1 MRKIKNERYNE
12 EYVEETLDN
21 GLHVVL
27 WRKPEYEKSFFMM
40 ATPLGAFDI
49 EQSDENGNIYKYP
62 AGIAHFLEHK
72 MFEMEDCDVM
82 DAFSKL
88 GANVNA
94 FTSYTETVYYFS
106 TTNYPNKPL
115 ELLLDFVQTLSITE
129 ASVEKEKGIIV
140 EELQM
145 YQQMPDSRLLMET
158 YTSLFH
164 KHPLRYDIGGSEESV
179 RSTTIQDLKNCYD
192 RNYHPKNM
200 ILVGVS
206 AQDPNELLKIIKD
219 NQKQKTFKNQTKI
232 KKLKIDEPLTPY
244 RPYFKFSMDITTP
257 KLSISFK
264 QKGIEDVKERLRK
277 EWGIRLV
284 LDTLFSSL
292 NPEFQSWIDQGIIN
306 DFVGCD
312 IDYGNDYGLLMF
324 YGETTNKDA
333 FCNIVDHCV
342 KQMSSIQL
350 DEDMIERL
358 KRRYFGQTL
367 RSLNSFDDIAISF
380 VRSYFDGIDFFTSL
394 EILETITSSDIQK
407 ACQELCMDQKSIV
420 EVVPYV

>member
-1 MRKIKNERYNE
+1 
-12 EYVEETLDN
+12 
-21 GLHVVL
+21 
-27 WRKPEYEKSFFMM
+27 
-40 ATPLGAFDI
+40 
-49 EQSDENGNIYKYP
+49 
-62 AGIAHFLEHK
+62 
-72 MFEMEDCDVM
+72 
-82 DAFSKL
+82 
-88 GANVNA
+88 
-94 FTSYTETVYYFS
+94 
-106 TTNYPNKPL
+106 
-115 ELLLDFVQTLSITE
+115 
-129 ASVEKEKGIIV
+129 
-140 EELQM
+140 
-145 YQQMPDSRLLMET
+145 
-158 YTSLFH
+158 
-164 KHPLRYDIGGSEESV
+164 
-179 RSTTIQDLKNCYD
+179 
-192 RNYHPKNM
+192 M

-394 EILETITSSDIQK
+394 EILETISSSDIQK